1 MRTSKAHMN
10 AGIRIVPSGHSLSVT
25 DSLNY
30 RIRPNYRTVRL
41 GFQIN
46 GKICGKI
53 YMYPPIL
60 RVHLKTIS
68 DLSNQGLILLR
79 LCDCFSCF
87 FSYCLYK
94 SICCRYSFEL
104 HRQVDAIQ
112 MGTHTIGI
120 YKEEDK
126 KYTGCNL
133 KTWEL
138 LDCALIGICAVIWS
152 NTVGRM
158 YRAIAD
164 RSASL
169 ADFDHH

>member
-1 MRTSKAHMN
+1 MRTAKAHIN
-10 AGIRIVPSGHSLSVT
+10 PRIRTVSSGHSLS
-25 DSLNY
+25 LYY

-41 GFQIN
+41 GFSKLL
-46 GKICGKI
+46 GKLVIKYVASYTKGTLKS
-53 YMYPPIL
+53 YQRFIL
-60 RVHLKTIS
+60 SRAYLVMLMW
-68 DLSNQGLILLR
+68 LFL
-79 LCDCFSCF
+79 CF
-87 FSYCLYK
+87 FSYCLHK

-112 MGTHTIGI
+112 MGTHTIGL
-120 YKEEDK
+120 YKEVDK

-133 KTWEL
+133 KTSEL